1 MKTWLTYLAAAAMGL
16 AFEFTFKD
24 SAFFVSCFNFSANLV
39 LKMGIFIVFPLVLA
53 TMASGTASLSRK
65 RGDTSFVWLSGIFWA
80 LMTSALLAT
89 VAAFVF
95 RFFPA
100 AFPATSTSP
109 EIAEQA
115 DTVYQAMASSTS
127 ARLAAA
133 NPFSINAFINLFKSS
148 DCLLPVVLL
157 ALVLGYALRPTSE
170 IIRPAYITLNSFS
183 EAMFRLAKKVAQL
196 TWIGIFFISG
206 MWFHTIRQD
215 GTVFSSW
222 KFMMLCLITALGML
236 LVVIPLIYAVFTG
249 FRRNPY
255 RQIKRLFSA
264 STAAFISNNYLFS
277 QSALYTDCRI
287 NLGIQKRVVATS
299 LPIHSLVTKGGSALV
314 STMCTCSL
322 IYAINGTMPTA
333 LQTVTLALACTLA
346 SFICCLHA
354 GYEVVFV
361 TSFALRLLN
370 IRLSGAEF
378 AILGMLPL
386 INGIALLFDVL
397 LAGLG
402 TSFTAFHL
410 KADCH
415 VRSRDNI

>member
-24 SAFFVSCFNFSANLV
+24 SAFFAACFNFSANLV

-65 RGDTSFVWLSGIFWA
+65 RGDTGFVWLSGIFWA
-80 LMTSALLAT
+80 MMTSALLAT
-89 VAAFVF
+89 AAAFAF
-95 RFFPA
+95 RLFPA

-109 EIAEQA
+109 ELAEQA
-115 DTVYQAMASSTS
+115 DSVYQALSSSTS

-133 NPFSINAFINLFKSS
+133 DPFSINAFLNLFKSS

-170 IIRPAYITLNSFS
+170 IIRPAYITLNSLS

-196 TWIGIFFISG
+196 TWIGIFFLSG
-206 MWFHTIRQD
+206 MWFRTIRQD

-222 KFMMLCLITALGML
+222 KFMMLCGITALGML
-236 LVVIPLIYAVFTG
+236 LVVIPLVYAIFTG

-299 LPIHSLVTKGGSALV
+299 LPIHSLITKGGSALV

-322 IYAINGTMPTA
+322 IYAINGAMPTA